1 MMISGHLRNT
11 SSMSKKD
18 NTLSKHFKKGADL
31 KVGVL
36 GGSFDP
42 PHLGHIYI
50 SDKAIELL
58 GLDYIIWIV
67 SPQNPMK
74 DRQIESTY
82 EVRAEACASLAQN
95 HTKIMVSDFELQ
107 FGIKYTFDTL
117 EQLTSMF
124 PEAHFIWLMGADNM
138 LNFHKWYKWQQILDL
153 VDIAVFNRN
162 NIGDKVF
169 DSEAALFFKEKNA
182 IVISHDD
189 KKTLSQE
196 HKCYLFMIESFNIS
210 STEIRNSMNKN
221 SNNAPSEYSEELK
234 NFIVKFLEDKKAED
248 VLAINMTQKTNF
260 ADYMILASGSSARHI
275 NSLAEN
281 LQLELKKEFN
291 LYGLN
296 IAGKGTS
303 DWILIDVGPIVVHI
317 FKHDARSL
325 YDLENL
331 WNN

>member
-1 MMISGHLRNT
+1 MAEKNSKLLELKSGN
-11 SSMSKKD
+11 
-18 NTLSKHFKKGADL
+18 DL
-31 KVGVL
+31 KVGIL

-58 GLDYIIWIV
+58 GLNYVLWIV

-74 DRQIESTY
+74 ERQIESTY
-82 EVRAEACASLAQN
+82 ETRAEASAALVLN
-95 HTKIMVSDFELQ
+95 HPKIMVSDFELQ

-117 EQLTSMF
+117 EQLTSIF
-124 PEAHFIWLMGADNM
+124 PLVHFVWLMGADNM
-138 LNFHKWYKWQQILDL
+138 LNFHKWHKWQQILDL

-162 NIGDKVF
+162 NIGNRVLE
-169 DSEAALFFKEKNA
+169 SEAVLFFKEKND
-182 IVISHDD
+182 IVINNND
-189 KKTLSQE
+189 KIVFSEQ
-196 HKCYLFMIESFNIS
+196 HKCYLFMIESFNMS
-210 STEIRNSMNKN
+210 STEIRKNMNKESHN
-221 SNNAPSEYSEELK
+221 ESSKYSEELK
-234 NFIVKFLEDKKAED
+234 NFIVKFLDAKKAED
-248 VLAINMTQKTNF
+248 VLAIDIRQKTNF
-260 ADYMILASGSSARHI
+260 ADYMIIASGSSTRYI

-281 LQLELKKEFN
+281 LLLELKREFN

-303 DWILIDVGPIVVHI
+303 DWILIDVGTIIVHI
-317 FKHDARSL
+317 FKHDTRSL